1 VDTPNTNAVDVSVE
15 KRKGLERRITVR
27 VPTTQIE
34 QEIDAR
40 LKKVGRTAKLKGFR
54 PGKIPAKVVLQHY
67 GGQVRQEVISDTI
80 RASYSR
86 ALVQEELNPAGDPNI
101 EPVTVGDE
109 ENFSYQATF
118 EVYPEIKLKPT
129 KTITVETPRVA
140 FDESDV
146 DEMVEKLRDQRAEWE
161 TVERKSTVD
170 DRTVVNYA
178 GTLGGEPFKGGEGK
192 EVPVVVGAGQVI
204 GDFEKALK
212 GVTAGQS
219 KLAKVKFPKDYPSE
233 ELAGKKAVFDITVLR
248 VEEKNLP
255 EVDEAFLK
263 TLGIEEGGID
273 ALKDQLRQNM
283 QRELE
288 ERLKVETRNRALD
301 GLFKANGT
309 EVPNT
314 LVEGA
319 VSAMQAES
327 MRRLGIED
335 PETAPPRSEFQDAAL
350 RRVTLSLLVQELI
363 RENDIKLDH
372 KRVNNRIEE
381 LVAPYEK
388 AEEAAQIYRS
398 NRELLAQVESGVLE
412 DQVVSFI
419 LEHAKTKEKT
429 ESFKQFMR

>member
-1 VDTPNTNAVDVSVE
+1 MDTPNTNAVDVSVE

-34 QEIDAR
+34 QEIDTR

-80 RASYSR
+80 QASYSR

-140 FDESDV
+140 FDESDI

-178 GTLGGEPFKGGEGK
+178 GTLGGEPFKGSEGK
-192 EVPVVVGAGQVI
+192 EVPVVVGAGQVV
-204 GDFEKALK
+204 GDFEKALR

-363 RENDIKLDH
+363 RENNIKLDH

-429 ESFKQFMR
+429 ESFKKFMR